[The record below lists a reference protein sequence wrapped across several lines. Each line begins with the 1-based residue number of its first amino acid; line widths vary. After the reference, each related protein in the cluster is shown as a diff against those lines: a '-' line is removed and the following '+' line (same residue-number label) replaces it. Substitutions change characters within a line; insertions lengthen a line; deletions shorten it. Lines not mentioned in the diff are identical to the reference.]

1 MDIIFLRDLKV
12 ETVIGIY
19 DWERRVKQ
27 TLILDLELAIDA
39 RQAARTDDIKY
50 TLDYKNIA
58 KRVGEYVGENQYRLV
73 ETLAEQLAT
82 MLIEE
87 FHVPWLKVS
96 ISKPGA
102 VRNAREVGVIIER
115 HAL

>member
-39 RQAARTDDIKY
+39 RQAARTDDIKH